1 MGNTGSAAALG
12 LDFGTTNTVVAL
24 ADGVE
29 SSRLVEF
36 AGADATG
43 AVFRSALCFWE
54 EETGWNGVAHE
65 AGPWAIAEYLQSP
78 LDSRFVQSFKTVA
91 ASPLFERAMIFNRPL
106 RFEDLGRLFLQKLV
120 AHAGGQL
127 DRRPARVVVGR
138 PVEYAGA
145 RADPALARQRYDLMF
160 RAFGAEIVYVHEPL
174 GAAFSYAARL
184 TEPATIL
191 VADFGGGTTD
201 FSLVRVG
208 EPGASRRCVPL
219 ASSGVGIAGD
229 RFDRRIVERLVLP
242 LLGRGGQYRSMG
254 KVLDIPGGYFA
265 EFADWSRLA
274 MMRNRRT
281 LDELRRL
288 QRYAIEPEPIG
299 RMIALI
305 EHEQGFP
312 LYDAVGRLK
321 RELSSAEHAE
331 FRFMGEGVHIA
342 AEVHRADFEDWIAED
357 LQRIEAALD
366 VALARGNVAEHD
378 IDRVFLTGG
387 SSLIPSVRAM
397 FERRFGLDRIAT
409 GGELTSI
416 AHGLALI
423 GGQENPAEWAA
434 QA

>member
-1 MGNTGSAAALG
+1 MGTNQTAVALG
-12 LDFGTTNTVVAL
+12 LDFGTTNTVAAL
-24 ADGVE
+24 ADGAGN
-29 SSRLVEF
+29 SRLVEF
-36 AGADATG
+36 EGEAATG

-54 EETGWNGVAHE
+54 EERGWNGVAHE

-78 LDSRFVQSFKTVA
+78 IDSRFVQSFKTVA
-91 ASPLFERAMIFNRPL
+91 ASPLFERALIFNRPF

-120 AHAGGQL
+120 AHAGGRL
-127 DRRPARVVVGR
+127 DDRPARIVVGR

-145 RADPALARQRYDLMF
+145 RPDPVLARQRYDLML
-160 RAFGAEIVYVHEPL
+160 AEFGTELLYVHEPL

-184 TEPATIL
+184 TQPATIL

-201 FSLVRVG
+201 FSLVRVA
-208 EPGASRRCVPL
+208 EPGAARRCVPL

-242 LLGRGGQYRSMG
+242 LLGKGGRYRSMG

-274 MMRNRRT
+274 MMRTRRT

-288 QRYAIEPEPIG
+288 QRDALDPEPIG

-312 LYDAVGRLK
+312 LYDAVGQVK
-321 RELSSAEHAE
+321 RALSGAEHAE
-331 FRFMGEGVHIA
+331 FRFSGEGVEIA
-342 AEVHRADFEDWIAED
+342 AEVTRAEFEQWIADD
-357 LQRIEAALD
+357 LRRIESALD
-366 VALARGNVAEHD
+366 AVFARAAIATSD
-378 IDRVFLTGG
+378 IDQVFLTGG
-387 SSLIPSVRAM
+387 SSLIPAIRAL
-397 FERRFGLDRIAT
+397 FERRFGVERIAT

-423 GGQENPAEWAA
+423 GEQADPTEWAA
-434 QA
+434 